1 MRKRL
6 SNLVET
12 IVSAAE
18 EKKARDILV
27 LDIRK
32 LAGVTDYLVIMSGES
47 APQLKAI
54 ISEIEQRVKKEGI
67 KGRSWEGAVNS
78 GWLIL
83 DLLDI
88 VVHVMSE
95 EERAYYDLEGIW
107 GKEAIVYHV

>member
-1 MRKRL
+1 M
-6 SNLVET
+6 VET

-18 EKKARDILV
+18 DKKAQDILV

-32 LAGVTDYLVIMSGES
+32 LKGVTDYLVILSGES

-54 ISEIEQRVKKEGI
+54 ILEIEKRVKKEGV
-67 KGRSWEGAVNS
+67 KGRVWEGEVNS

-83 DLLDI
+83 DLFEI